1 MEDNLYDI
9 LGISNNAS
17 MDEIKKSY
25 RSLSMKH
32 HPDKNPNVQSTQLFQ
47 KISHAYQTL
56 GDKEKRSQYDMMQQN
71 PFMKMG
77 GGFPPFSGANPID
90 EILKNVFSGGQMPPF
105 PGVHVF
111 QTSMN
116 PDILRNFAK
125 PPAIIKNIVLTISQI
140 LEDSIIPIEIERWV
154 MDNNTKVI
162 EKETL
167 YVDIPKGVDNNE
179 IIFVRNRG
187 NKLNETSIG
196 DIKLIITIDN
206 NSEFKREGLELIYN
220 KNISLKEALC
230 GFSFEITY
238 LNGKKYTI
246 NNKKGNIITPNYR
259 KIIPNMG
266 IKRDNHIGN
275 LVIIFNVNFPE
286 NLSSKIIDKIE
297 NIL

>member
-1 MEDNLYDI
+1 MDENYYDI
-9 LGISNNAS
+9 LGISSNAS
-17 MDEIKKSY
+17 QDEIKKSF
-25 RSLSMKH
+25 RTLSMKY
-32 HPDKNPNVQSTQLFQ
+32 HPDKNSSNESTQKFQ
-47 KISHAYQTL
+47 KLNEAYQTL
-56 GDKEKRSQYDMMQQN
+56 GDQEKRSQYDLMQQN

-90 EILKNVFSGGQMPPF
+90 EILKNVFSSGSMHPF

-111 QTSMN
+111 QAGMN
-116 PDILRNFAK
+116 NDILRNLSK
-125 PPAIIKNIVLTISQI
+125 PTPIIKNLSLDISQI
-140 LEDSIIPIEIERWV
+140 LGDSIIPIEIERWV
-154 MDNNTKVI
+154 MDNNTKLI
-162 EKETL
+162 EKETI

-187 NKLNETSIG
+187 NKLNESSIG
-196 DIKLIITIDN
+196 DIKLIITINN
-206 NSEFKREGLELIYN
+206 NSDFKREGLELIYN

-246 NNKKGNIITPNYR
+246 NNKKGNIITPNYK

-266 IKRDNHIGN
+266 IKRDNHVGN
-275 LVIIFNVNFPE
+275 LIIIFNVIFPD

-297 NIL
+297 NLL

>member
-1 MEDNLYDI
+1 MEESFYDI
-9 LGISNNAS
+9 LGVSNNAS
-17 MDEIKKSY
+17 HEEIKKSF
-25 RSLSMKH
+25 RNLSMKY
-32 HPDKNPNVQSTQLFQ
+32 HPDKNSSAESTQKFQ
-47 KISHAYQTL
+47 KLNEAYQTL
-56 GDKEKRSQYDMMQQN
+56 GDQEKRSQYDLMQQN

-90 EILKNVFSGGQMPPF
+90 EILKNVFSGGPMPPF

-111 QTSMN
+111 QTGLN
-116 PDILRNFAK
+116 PDILRNLSK
-125 PPAIIKNIVLTISQI
+125 PPAIIKNLTLDISQI

-154 MDNNTKVI
+154 MDNNTKLI
-162 EKETL
+162 EKETI

-187 NKLNETSIG
+187 NKLNESSIG
-196 DIKLIITIDN
+196 DIKLIITIN
-206 NSEFKREGLELIYN
+206 NNTNFKREGLELIYN

-275 LVIIFNVNFPE
+275 LIIVFNVIFPDS
-286 NLSSKIIDKIE
+286 LSNKIIDKIE